1 MNKEA
6 IDTNELVLL
15 TKIDE
20 GGQGEVYDGLYKGNE
35 IVVKIYKKFYPKD
48 VKEVEV
54 YKLLDHEIMVKFY
67 GCYLDNDKKLN
78 IILEKAKGL
87 PMDNYVLYELD
98 SKLDEK
104 NDKGGVK
111 NNINTLTFKEKLYI
125 ILKLCDFLIYLKA
138 NNVIHR
144 DLKPSNLMIVKTKKE
159 ETLNNSEKKAIIKVV
174 EKDSDNQNNKNK
186 SSLLENIIIIKDIE
200 DVDVENKN
208 IEKINSNNTNNANIV
223 IDDNKILENE
233 GLNQGINDK
242 HQNQAD
248 ISNKNLTSEE
258 ESYNLTIKVIDFGIS
273 KISEKTFTYSTNYDS
288 LSLHY
293 SAPEMYSKTDDMP
306 RINNKIDIWA
316 LGCIISYIFS
326 GVIPWTNKNKNL
338 IRISGF
344 LANKSRFPIPEK
356 WFFIPEKDKLALE
369 KILAFCFEIDPNNRI
384 NAHGL
389 YKLINTIY
397 LDKDFNEC
405 VNSLKQNSFT

>member
-6 IDTNELVLL
+6 IDINELVLQ
-15 TKIDE
+15 TKLDE

-67 GCYLDNDKKLN
+67 GCFLDNDKKLN
-78 IILEKAKGL
+78 IILEKAKGVPL
-87 PMDNYVLYELD
+87 DNYVLYELD
-98 SKLDEK
+98 SKLE
-104 NDKGGVK
+104 NDKGGMK
-111 NNINTLTFKEKLYI
+111 NNVNTLTLKEKLYI

-144 DLKPSNLMIVKTKKE
+144 DLKPSNLMIVKTKKQDNTNKIIINN
-159 ETLNNSEKKAIIKVV
+159 ETEKDIIKKD
-174 EKDSDNQNNKNK
+174 EKSTDKTDNTKCDKESN
-186 SSLLENIIIIKDIE
+186 SIVMIAENFETKVI
-200 DVDVENKN
+200 
-208 IEKINSNNTNNANIV
+208 INSNNNIDINDNHKINNTEKIETLNSNTEKNISE
-223 IDDNKILENE
+223 NKIFKDE
-233 GLNQGINDK
+233 D
-242 HQNQAD
+242 
-248 ISNKNLTSEE
+248 
-258 ESYNLTIKVIDFGIS
+258 ESYNLIIKVIDFGIS

-344 LANKSRFPIPEK
+344 LANKSRFPIPDK
-356 WFFIPEKDKLALE
+356 WFDIPDKERIALE
-369 KILAFCFEIDPNNRI
+369 KILGFCFEVDPNNRI
-384 NAHGL
+384 NAYGL
-389 YKLINTIY
+389 YKLINTLY
-397 LDKDFNEC
+397 LDKDFDEC
-405 VNSLKQNSFT
+405 VSSLKQNCFT